1 SAAKPSWLE
10 RVRWRS
16 KRKPIT
22 FAAWS
27 LVLGLAVLGALF
39 LVGQVHTEQELAE
52 AAHERI
58 ARRDART
65 AEIDDRLREL
75 GRRQAETKDAAE
87 RERLGLLASE
97 LEMVR
102 LLQQLDAI
110 HAERE
115 ITHLRFLRRDPR
127 LVASIKARAFDSLR
141 SALDLGEIA
150 IAKALADSL
159 LERVG
164 ERGSLANTMSAAE
177 RERLERLVE
186 EANVAFELEA
196 GQ

>member
-1 SAAKPSWLE
+1 M
-10 RVRWRS
+10 
-16 KRKPIT
+16 
-22 FAAWS
+22 
-27 LVLGLAVLGALF
+27 
-39 LVGQVHTEQELAE
+39 
-52 AAHERI
+52 
-58 ARRDART
+58 
-65 AEIDDRLREL
+65 REL